1 MKKLIAITLALL
13 TALLFTGCALTG
25 RSAGREPDGTCS
37 GNWNWPSE
45 APAATP
51 TAAVIITEAPEI
63 TPEPM
68 EEIVLTKDNFD
79 AEIAGETP
87 ILVDFWAS
95 WCAPCMMLAQ
105 AVEELAKES
114 DGSYRIGKVNVDE
127 QLALS
132 ERFEISAIPLLIVFK
147 NGEEVERSVGYM
159 EKEQLLALIESA
171 KGN

>member
-1 MKKLIAITLALL
+1 MKIKKL
-13 TALLFTGCALTG
+13 TALALAVLTAVLFAACAPAGTKING
-25 RSAGREPDGTCS
+25 RQEPTEV
-37 GNWNWPSE
+37 PATE
-45 APAATP
+45 APEN
-51 TAAVIITEAPEI
+51 IITEAPEI

-95 WCAPCMMLAQ
+95 WCAPCMMLAP

-147 NGEEVERSVGYM
+147 NGEEVARSVGYM